1 MLKLIGIPD
10 FHKVFASHLFKTEA
24 QKGIRK
30 GAQETGLLSGGIESW
45 KLKSLLMQMMFSI
58 GEQGDLLPNT
68 ANWFAEKTNLS
79 RQFFCANIT
88 EVVLSACASALE
100 FSTMLKAGS
109 TTKEHLVVL
118 DYVEKVTH
126 YHHIRLAV
134 LKRIL
139 HGLAK
144 SGSVIVPELSI
155 MKTGNKEHY
164 FWHLKEAI
172 KKFGPDIRIF
182 DTEASEKLH
191 LKR

>member
-1 MLKLIGIPD
+1 M
-10 FHKVFASHLFKTEA
+10 FRYTRFAQGVSHLLKTEA
-24 QKGIRK
+24 QKGIKK
-30 GAQETGLLSGGIESW
+30 GAHETGLLSGGIESW

-58 GEQGDLLPNT
+58 GEEGELLPNET
-68 ANWFAEKTNLS
+68 NWFSEKTGLS
-79 RQFFCANIT
+79 RNFFCANIT
-88 EVVLSACASALE
+88 EVVLAASATALE
-100 FSTMLKAGS
+100 FSTMLKASS
-109 TTKEHLVVL
+109 TTTDHFIVL

-144 SGSVIVPELSI
+144 TGKTVVPEVCNI
-155 MKTGNKEHY
+155 QTGNKEHY

-172 KKFGPDIRIF
+172 KKVGPDIRIF

-191 LKR
+191 LRR